1 VSTAVHQV
9 QARKLRVNFH
19 FQELRSISLLAL
31 ILWCIGLATDVEDRF
46 PQFHIRLNYSA
57 LPKIHLKT
65 LLNGL
70 YFDSGISEADF
81 RLQFALPELIS
92 SR

>member
-1 VSTAVHQV
+1 MSTAVHQV

-19 FQELRSISLLAL
+19 FQELRSITLLAL
-31 ILWCIGLATDVEDRF
+31 TLWCIGLATDVEDRF

-57 LPKIHLKT
+57 LSKIHLKT
-65 LLNGL
+65 LPNDL
-70 YFDSGISEADF
+70 YFDSEKLEVDS

>member
-1 VSTAVHQV
+1 MSTAGHQV

-19 FQELRSISLLAL
+19 FRELRLIYLLAL
-31 ILWCIGLATDVEDRF
+31 TLLCIGLAIDVEDRF
-46 PQFHIRLNYSA
+46 LQFHIRLNYSA
-57 LPKIHLKT
+57 LPKIHLET
-65 LLNGL
+65 LPNAL
-70 YFDSGISEADF
+70 YFDSEKSEADS